1 MRRNISVWSLVTF
14 TIGLSLPLAAS
25 GCREPASEAQL
36 SGRLRLATTT
46 SCDNSGLLE
55 YLLPHF
61 EERTGVQVDVIAV
74 GTGRA
79 LRLGEHGDVDAVLV
93 HSPADEE
100 EFVEAGFGVNRRS
113 LMYNEFFIVGPPS
126 DPAQV
131 RGVEDVGAAL
141 DRIRQAGAKFVSR
154 GDDSGTHRK
163 ELGLWDQT
171 SARPAHGEWYLEAG
185 QGMADTLRVADE
197 LEGYCLTDIATY
209 LTQSEHL
216 DLEILVRGDERLRN
230 PYSIIAVN
238 PNRHEHSQYLL
249 AMLFIG
255 WLTSPEGVELI
266 GAFEH
271 NGTQLFTPTP

>member
-1 MRRNISVWSLVTF
+1 MSKHTWKTV
-14 TIGLSLPLAAS
+14 GAALTVCLFVVLTTT
-25 GCREPASEAQL
+25 GCREPASETQL

-55 YLLPHF
+55 YLLPRFREH
-61 EERTGVQVDVIAV
+61 TGVEVDVIAV

-100 EFVEAGFGVNRRS
+100 AFVAAGFGVNRRS
-113 LMYNEFFIVGPPS
+113 LMYNEFFIVGPSS
-126 DPAQV
+126 DPA
-131 RGVEDVGAAL
+131 GVNGVADVVAAL
-141 DRIRQAGAKFVSR
+141 DRIGQTGSKFVSR

-171 SARPAHGEWYLEAG
+171 SARPTPGEWYLEAG
-185 QGMADTLRVADE
+185 QGMADTLRVASE

-209 LTQSEHL
+209 LTQSDHL

-271 NGTQLFTPTP
+271 NGAQLFTPTP

>member
-1 MRRNISVWSLVTF
+1 MHTRPTHLAF
-14 TIGLSLPLAAS
+14 TVSAAVVLFVLCTA
-25 GCREPASEAQL
+25 GCREPASEAKL

-46 SCDNSGLLE
+46 SCDNSGLFE
-55 YLLPHF
+55 YLLPRF
-61 EERTGVQVDVIAV
+61 EAKTGIGVDVIAV

-79 LRLGEHGDVDAVLV
+79 LRLGENGDVDAVLV
-93 HSPADEE
+93 HSPNDEE
-100 EFVEAGFGVNRRS
+100 AFMEAGFGVNRRS
-113 LMYNEFFIVGPPS
+113 LMYNEFFIVGPSS

-131 RGVEDVGAAL
+131 NGVVDVVAAL
-141 DRIRQAGAKFVSR
+141 KRIRQTASKFVSR

-163 ELGLWDQT
+163 ELSLWDQT
-171 SARPAHGEWYLEAG
+171 ASRPTPGEWYLEAG
-185 QGMADTLRVADE
+185 QGMADTLRVASE

-216 DLEILVRGDERLRN
+216 DLKILVLGDERLQN
-230 PYSIIAVN
+230 PYSIIAVD
-238 PNRHEHSQYLL
+238 PIRHQHTQYLL

>member
-1 MRRNISVWSLVTF
+1 MHTKSIRAVVYALLGVVTAV
-14 TIGLSLPLAAS
+14 AAA

-55 YLLPHF
+55 YLLPRF
-61 EERTGVQVDVIAV
+61 EERTGIQVDVIAV

-79 LRLGEHGDVDAVLV
+79 LRLGENGDVDAVLV

-100 EFVEAGFGVNRRS
+100 AFVEAGFGVNRRS
-113 LMYNEFFIVGPPS
+113 LMFNEFFIVGPS
-126 DPAQV
+126 ADPAQV
-131 RGVEDVGAAL
+131 NGLEDVVTAL

-163 ELGLWDQT
+163 ELGLWNQT
-171 SARPAHGEWYLEAG
+171 SAQPTPGEWYLEAG

-271 NGTQLFTPTP
+271 NGTQPFTPTP